1 MGFQMNI
8 ARPKSRAL
16 MGCASSL
23 TLMAA
28 MFASQQA
35 AAHGYMDSPPS
46 RAFACQQG
54 VNKDCGGAQYEPQ
67 SVGETAKGFPAT
79 GPVDG
84 KIASGGIDRFSAV
97 DAQGANRWNLTE
109 IKNRNMEFSWFFEYA
124 HKTTKWEYFITK
136 TGWNPNQELT
146 RASFELTPFCTV
158 DGGGVFPTVGGAQKG
173 PISKTHT
180 CVIPADRSGQHVIL
194 GAWTIDDTG
203 AAFYNAVDVNIT
215 ADGGT
220 DPTDPTPEPDG
231 WQNVGVIA
239 PTQALLPGDSVT
251 ARAFAGSA
259 PSLEH
264 TFTIGIDSPEEGQPE
279 SWSYK
284 MAQTV
289 NAADKAVRAGVRN
302 EDGSIEPIKGTNNFY
317 AKAES
322 GVTSYQMQTTLVPDP
337 SAYMHVHDVAP
348 EYVLNKGKGTVGFT
362 LMTNKNITVEA
373 TVYDATNKQ
382 VGFAKQDLNAT
393 TGSVN
398 VPVAS
403 APGAHTLKLIAS
415 SKDGRENF
423 QADKALTL
431 TGEGGSQE
439 FDFTFPEGIKEYKAG
454 TMVYQPKTDK
464 VYECKP
470 FPFSG
475 WCTIYSPS
483 ANGYEPGVGSN
494 WADAWTEQ

>member
-1 MGFQMNI
+1 
-8 ARPKSRAL
+8 
-16 MGCASSL
+16 
-23 TLMAA
+23 

-46 RAFACQQG
+46 RAFACQQQL
-54 VNKDCGGAQYEPQ
+54 NKDCGEAQYNPH
-67 SVGETAKGFPAT
+67 VIGETSKGFPAF
-79 GPVDG
+79 GPADG
-84 KIASGGIDRFSAV
+84 QMVSAGNAMFSAM
-97 DAQGANRWNLTE
+97 DAQSATRWHLTE
-109 IKNRNMEFSWFFEYA
+109 ISNRNTEFSWFFTTA

-136 TGWNPNQELT
+136 AGWNPNLPLA
-146 RASFELTPFCTV
+146 RDSFELTPFCSVEHDGTPPV
-158 DGGGVFPTVGGAQKG
+158 DGAANQSG
-173 PISKTHT
+173 PIAKKHA

-194 GAWTIDDTG
+194 GAWTIDDTP
-203 AAFYNAVDVNIT
+203 AAFYNFVDVNIT
-215 ADGGT
+215 AEGGT
-220 DPTDPTPEPDG
+220 DPTDPKPEPDG

-239 PTQALLPGDSVT
+239 PTQVLLPGDSVK
-251 ARAFAGSA
+251 ARAFTGSTESA
-259 PSLEH
+259 EYS
-264 TFTIGIDSPEEGQPE
+264 FNVGIDSVAEGQPE
-279 SWSYK
+279 NWSLK
-284 MAQTV
+284 LAQAV
-289 NAADKAVRAGVRN
+289 NAAEKPVRAGVRN

-317 AKAES
+317 AKAET
-322 GVTSYQMQTTLVPDP
+322 GVTRYEMLTTLVPDP
-337 SAYMHVHDVAP
+337 SAYMHVHGVAP
-348 EYVLNKGKGTVGFT
+348 EYVLDKGKGTVGFT

-373 TVYDATNKQ
+373 TVYDAANKQ

-393 TGSVN
+393 TGSVS
-398 VPVAS
+398 VPVTS
-403 APGAHTLKLIAS
+403 TPGAHTLKLIAS

-483 ANGYEPGVGSN
+483 ANAYEPGVGSN